1 MVDARAVSG
10 PFCVAGRIAAGWV
23 RGRRVRVVGRWPPNE
38 KVVRWR
44 RSWPWRD
51 LGSVTWLVASAGGNE
66 GTVKEGKRGNRGET
80 YAQGRIAGRGYC
92 SQRPLL

>member
-1 MVDARAVSG
+1 MVGAAAVSK

-66 GTVKEGKRGNRGET
+66 GTVKGKEKGN
-80 YAQGRIAGRGYC
+80 
-92 SQRPLL
+92 